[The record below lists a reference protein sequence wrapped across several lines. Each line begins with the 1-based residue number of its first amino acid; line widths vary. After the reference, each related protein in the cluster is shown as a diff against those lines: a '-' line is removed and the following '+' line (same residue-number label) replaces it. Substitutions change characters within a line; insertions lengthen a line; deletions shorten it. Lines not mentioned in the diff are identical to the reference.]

1 MGGWSDAIRGDLMA
15 PDLRLTPLGDVHA
28 NFDFHDEVVMPHAQ
42 ITAGNRITDDAE
54 SYTENLE
61 DRPPHASV
69 EHRIE
74 AEFAEAW
81 IEQFGA
87 RSEERRVGK
96 ECVSTCR
103 YRGAAYHS
111 KKKK

>member
-54 SYTENLE
+54 PYTKNPE
-61 DRPPHASV
+61 DRPPQPLV
-69 EHRIE
+69 EHRI
-74 AEFAEAW
+74 ADTGTPHALT
-81 IEQFGA
+81 QVTNA
-87 RSEERRVGK
+87 RLVCSLLLE
-96 ECVSTCR
+96 
-103 YRGAAYHS
+103 
-111 KKKK
+111 KKRKNQHHISHH